1 MRLMTNHCNRLFAL
15 LLMLTV
21 SHLPLH
27 WEHTHQ
33 GLSGQQLVRHLQLYH
48 PATPASQIPQGW
60 HCHSDWPFAL
70 TEDGTTAIPIQAD
83 SRILSDIGSLDLS
96 SGRNCVSSPGKQWD
110 RTVSLLET
118 KCRQQTYLFLNVILI

>member
-1 MRLMTNHCNRLFAL
+1 MTNHYIRQFAL
-15 LLMLTV
+15 LLILSISLWP
-21 SHLPLH
+21 SH
-27 WEHTHQ
+27 WVHTHQ
-33 GLSGQQLVRHLQLYH
+33 GLSGQQLARHLQLYH

-83 SRILSDIGSLDLS
+83 NRILSDIRSLDLS
-96 SGRNCVSSPGKQWD
+96 SDHDCALSPDKQWD

-118 KCRQQTYLFLNVILI
+118 KYRQQTYLFLNVLLI